1 MKFVISPHF
10 TQTIKDGEKGG
21 TCSSFW

>member
-1 MKFVISPHF
+1 MKIVISPHF

-21 TCSSFW
+21 PCRSCW